1 MDPTNA
7 ASTLFKLFEKAQPSE
22 FNWVTHNLLNTI
34 VANRK
39 IFDKSINDNQ
49 YSILKGQFDTSI
61 AYFDNL
67 EVDEPF
73 QEDSN
78 TVNETLTNSQSQSNS
93 TGATSL
99 PVLNVLTPNETNG
112 SINNV
117 SETSQDN
124 LNSQLMVFLTEK
136 FKEFKQEMDVKFEN
150 LNNKNDN
157 YENKSFAQ
165 LSKLLNFRIRKRLL
179 ANHAINIQKEHK
191 KNGTAPS
198 QIQADKFFHPY
209 SFTTRF
215 LTKMDE
221 IIKTVQLLIID
232 AIIEE
237 IELKIEYLDNDI
249 EKIKKALEKHKKKDE
264 ISKLA
269 EDSVQNETKKLKKRF
284 NNSLN
289 KTKKPNVS
297 FLVLYENQ
305 IVDDDAISEYSDVSN
320 ITALSSITNKSHNDS
335 KKSDSFRLSRKSF
348 NQSNQRNENYET
360 KPKSILRNN
369 NSRSNSRKRNSS
381 INRTSTPRQN
391 NQNNQQK
398 GNINQQNRYS
408 RNHNIFCHRNP
419 IS

>member
-22 FNWVTHNLLNTI
+22 FNSVTHNLLNTI

-136 FKEFKQEMDVKFEN
+136 FKEFKQEMDFKFEN

-157 YENKSFAQ
+157 YENKSFSQ

-237 IELKIEYLDNDI
+237 IELKIEYLDSDI

-284 NNSLN
+284 
-289 KTKKPNVS
+289 TV
-297 FLVLYENQ
+297 
-305 IVDDDAISEYSDVSN
+305 
-320 ITALSSITNKSHNDS
+320 H
-335 KKSDSFRLSRKSF
+335 
-348 NQSNQRNENYET
+348 
-360 KPKSILRNN
+360 
-369 NSRSNSRKRNSS
+369 
-381 INRTSTPRQN
+381 
-391 NQNNQQK
+391 
-398 GNINQQNRYS
+398 
-408 RNHNIFCHRNP
+408 
-419 IS
+419 

>member
-136 FKEFKQEMDVKFEN
+136 FKEFKQEMDFKFEN

-157 YENKSFAQ
+157 YENKSFSQ

-209 SFTTRF
+209 SFTTSF

-237 IELKIEYLDNDI
+237 IELKIEYLDSDI

-284 NNSLN
+284 
-289 KTKKPNVS
+289 TV
-297 FLVLYENQ
+297 
-305 IVDDDAISEYSDVSN
+305 
-320 ITALSSITNKSHNDS
+320 H
-335 KKSDSFRLSRKSF
+335 
-348 NQSNQRNENYET
+348 
-360 KPKSILRNN
+360 
-369 NSRSNSRKRNSS
+369 
-381 INRTSTPRQN
+381 
-391 NQNNQQK
+391 
-398 GNINQQNRYS
+398 
-408 RNHNIFCHRNP
+408 
-419 IS
+419 